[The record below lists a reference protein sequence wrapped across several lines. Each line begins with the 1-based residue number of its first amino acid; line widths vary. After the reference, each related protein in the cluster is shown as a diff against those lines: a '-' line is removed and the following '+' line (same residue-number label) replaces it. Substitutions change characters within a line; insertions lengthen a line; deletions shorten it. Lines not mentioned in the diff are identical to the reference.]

1 MTVIATYLLLSINCI
16 SPLQYI
22 GLITKSSEYAA
33 SVYILF
39 TALYCPLF
47 YIYILLRYD
56 CLKEHPMCLPSFS
69 KTTAIRDTFSRKPLS
84 RMMMGALLVVV
95 AAGCSN
101 NAADATSNTGI
112 VNSAEAKVSTA
123 QVAADNDS
131 AVVKAL
137 QANLK
142 ASGIEE
148 NILSAVPTD
157 MKDIYWVTASG
168 LPSFFTD
175 KSGKHIIQGQIIA
188 VGAEAPVDISGA
200 LVAKTAQE
208 ALKAVDKK
216 DMIIYPAKGETKSV
230 VYSFTDADCPYCTK
244 LHEEIDDINARGI
257 EVRYLAW
264 PRSEGSIP
272 KMEAIW
278 CSEDRNAA
286 MDQAKMGAN
295 VQAPSCNSPVKSQI
309 ELGMALGVRGTPAI
323 FTESG
328 QQIGGYLPAAQLA
341 QTAIDAS

>member
-1 MTVIATYLLLSINCI
+1 M
-16 SPLQYI
+16 
-22 GLITKSSEYAA
+22 
-33 SVYILF
+33 F
-39 TALYCPLF
+39 
-47 YIYILLRYD
+47 
-56 CLKEHPMCLPSFS
+56 LPSFS
-69 KTTAIRDTFSRKPLS
+69 KATPARAMFSRKPLS
-84 RMMMGALLVVV
+84 RMVMGALLVVV

-123 QVAADNDS
+123 RVADNDA

-200 LVAKTAQE
+200 LVAKAAQE

-230 VYSFTDADCPYCTK
+230 VYSFTDADCPYCIK
-244 LHEEIDDINARGI
+244 LHEEMSDINARGI

-264 PRSEGSIP
+264 PRNEGSIP

-278 CSEDRNAA
+278 CSEDRKAA

-295 VQAPSCNSPVKSQI
+295 VQAPSCNNPVKEQI
-309 ELGMALGVRGTPAI
+309 ELGMSLGVRGTPAI

>member
-1 MTVIATYLLLSINCI
+1 M
-16 SPLQYI
+16 
-22 GLITKSSEYAA
+22 
-33 SVYILF
+33 F
-39 TALYCPLF
+39 
-47 YIYILLRYD
+47 
-56 CLKEHPMCLPSFS
+56 LPSFS
-69 KTTAIRDTFSRKPLS
+69 KTTAIRDAFSSKPLS

-123 QVAADNDS
+123 QVAADSDS
-131 AVVKAL
+131 AVVKSL

-188 VGAEAPVDISGA
+188 VGQEAPVDISGA

>member
-1 MTVIATYLLLSINCI
+1 M
-16 SPLQYI
+16 
-22 GLITKSSEYAA
+22 
-33 SVYILF
+33 F
-39 TALYCPLF
+39 
-47 YIYILLRYD
+47 
-56 CLKEHPMCLPSFS
+56 LPSFS
-69 KTTAIRDTFSRKPLS
+69 KATPARAMFSRKPLS
-84 RMMMGALLVVV
+84 RMMMGALLVAI

-123 QVAADNDS
+123 QVADNDA

-137 QANLK
+137 QTNLK

-148 NILSAVPTD
+148 EIISAVPTD
-157 MKDIYWVTASG
+157 MDDIYWVTASG

-188 VGAEAPVDISGA
+188 VGQEAPVDISGA
-200 LVAKTAQE
+200 LVAKAAQD
-208 ALKAVDKK
+208 ALKTVDKK
-216 DMIIYPAKGETKSV
+216 DMVIYPAKGATKSV
-230 VYSFTDADCPYCTK
+230 VYAFTDADCPYCTK
-244 LHEEIDDINARGI
+244 LHEEMDDINVRGI

-295 VQAPSCNSPVKSQI
+295 VQAPSCNSPVKEQI
-309 ELGMALGVRGTPAI
+309 ELGMSLGVRGTPAI

>member
-1 MTVIATYLLLSINCI
+1 M
-16 SPLQYI
+16 
-22 GLITKSSEYAA
+22 
-33 SVYILF
+33 F
-39 TALYCPLF
+39 
-47 YIYILLRYD
+47 
-56 CLKEHPMCLPSFS
+56 LPSFS

-216 DMIIYPAKGETKSV
+216 DMITYPAKGETKSV

>member
-1 MTVIATYLLLSINCI
+1 M
-16 SPLQYI
+16 
-22 GLITKSSEYAA
+22 
-33 SVYILF
+33 F
-39 TALYCPLF
+39 
-47 YIYILLRYD
+47 
-56 CLKEHPMCLPSFS
+56 LPSFS

-112 VNSAEAKVSTA
+112 VNSAEAKVNTA
-123 QVAADNDS
+123 QVAADSDS

>member
-1 MTVIATYLLLSINCI
+1 M
-16 SPLQYI
+16 
-22 GLITKSSEYAA
+22 
-33 SVYILF
+33 F
-39 TALYCPLF
+39 
-47 YIYILLRYD
+47 
-56 CLKEHPMCLPSFS
+56 LPSFS
-69 KTTAIRDTFSRKPLS
+69 KTTATRDAFSRKPLS
-84 RMMMGALLVVV
+84 RMTMGALLVVV

-123 QVAADNDS
+123 QVAADSDS
-131 AVVKAL
+131 AVVKSL

>member
-1 MTVIATYLLLSINCI
+1 M
-16 SPLQYI
+16 
-22 GLITKSSEYAA
+22 
-33 SVYILF
+33 F
-39 TALYCPLF
+39 
-47 YIYILLRYD
+47 
-56 CLKEHPMCLPSFS
+56 LPSFS
-69 KTTAIRDTFSRKPLS
+69 KTTATRDAFSSKPLS

>member
-1 MTVIATYLLLSINCI
+1 M
-16 SPLQYI
+16 
-22 GLITKSSEYAA
+22 
-33 SVYILF
+33 F
-39 TALYCPLF
+39 
-47 YIYILLRYD
+47 
-56 CLKEHPMCLPSFS
+56 LPSFS
-69 KTTAIRDTFSRKPLS
+69 KTTAIRDAFSSKPLS

-123 QVAADNDS
+123 QVAADSDS
-131 AVVKAL
+131 AVVKSL

-200 LVAKTAQE
+200 LVAKTAQD

>member
-1 MTVIATYLLLSINCI
+1 M
-16 SPLQYI
+16 
-22 GLITKSSEYAA
+22 
-33 SVYILF
+33 F
-39 TALYCPLF
+39 
-47 YIYILLRYD
+47 
-56 CLKEHPMCLPSFS
+56 LPSFS
-69 KTTAIRDTFSRKPLS
+69 KATPARAMFSRKPLS
-84 RMMMGALLVVV
+84 RMVMGALLVVV

-112 VNSAEAKVSTA
+112 VNSANAKVSTA
-123 QVAADNDS
+123 QVADNDA

-142 ASGIEE
+142 KSGIEE
-148 NILSAVPTD
+148 EIISAVPTD
-157 MKDIYWVTASG
+157 MDDIYWVTASG

-272 KMEAIW
+272 
-278 CSEDRNAA
+278 
-286 MDQAKMGAN
+286 
-295 VQAPSCNSPVKSQI
+295 
-309 ELGMALGVRGTPAI
+309 
-323 FTESG
+323 
-328 QQIGGYLPAAQLA
+328 
-341 QTAIDAS
+341 